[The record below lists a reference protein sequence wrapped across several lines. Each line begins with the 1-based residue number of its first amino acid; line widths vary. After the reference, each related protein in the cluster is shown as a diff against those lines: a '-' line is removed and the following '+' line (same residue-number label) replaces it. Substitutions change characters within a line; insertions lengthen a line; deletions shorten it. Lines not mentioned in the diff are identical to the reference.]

1 MPIGIELYDMDG
13 VLVDLNDK
21 ELEMFH
27 IEKKEDVL
35 GINIL
40 IILFSERNE
49 RTAEE
54 NEDADFTFRYDF
66 SKVGSYYQNT
76 QNRVRLI

>member
-1 MPIGIELYDMDG
+1 MDG

-35 GINIL
+35 GINIFDNP
-40 IILFSERNE
+40 IFPKEMKE
-49 RTAEE
+49 TAEE
-54 NEDADFTFRYDF
+54 
-66 SKVGSYYQNT
+66 K
-76 QNRVRLI
+76 